1 MPESAMWDRIG
12 AVSGILFAVLVVISL
27 QVSLGTGET
36 TAPTDVAG
44 IVAIDYNQRS
54 EDLRFGAFLMA
65 ASVFFLLWFL
75 PFLRH
80 RLERAQG
87 GQGQGHGWMP
97 SVAYGAGITAGAML
111 LIVATLGFAG
121 SHVASFE
128 GDWQVAKTLLVLRWD
143 HLFVLAPP
151 MAALVAATSVVS
163 IRSGALPA
171 RLGWIS
177 LLLVFA
183 PMFVAPELMTMLFLL
198 WVIVVSVVLL
208 YQTFSEDS
216 GYLH

>member
-1 MPESAMWDRIG
+1 MHESVTWNRIG
-12 AVSGILFAVLVVISL
+12 AASGIIFAVLVVISL
-27 QVSLGTGET
+27 QVSLGTGD
-36 TAPTDVAG
+36 PTSPADPAG

-80 RLERAQG
+80 RLGWAQG
-87 GQGQGHGWMP
+87 SQAQDWVP
-97 SVAYGAGITAGAML
+97 SVAFGAGITAGAML
-111 LIVATLGFAG
+111 LFVATLGFAG
-121 SHVASFE
+121 SYVASFE
-128 GDWQVAKTLLVLRWD
+128 GDWQVAKTLLILRWD
-143 HLFVLAPP
+143 HMLVLAPP

-171 RLGWIS
+171 WLGWAS

-198 WVIVVSVVLL
+198 WVILVSVVLM
-208 YQTFSEDS
+208 YQSFTEDS
-216 GYLH
+216 GYLR